1 MLRKGCINPKSIC
14 ATCRTA
20 RAQALTRG
28 QKRVFLVQI
37 GSERVKIGSEMVKIR
52 PKMVK
57 IDQIRR
63 MCQNVPECGGMC
75 TYVHIC
81 GGMSNLVLAQTKT
94 RTSTR

>member
-1 MLRKGCINPKSIC
+1 MLECGKGYQFSDICKRK
-14 ATCRTA
+14 CRE
-20 RAQALTRG
+20 
-28 QKRVFLVQI
+28 KKFFFLVQI

-57 IDQIRR
+57 IDQIGR

-81 GGMSNLVLAQTKT
+81 GGMSNLVLAG
-94 RTSTR
+94 

>member
-1 MLRKGCINPKSIC
+1 MVKVTSSVIFVIDKVE
-14 ATCRTA
+14 
-20 RAQALTRG
+20 
-28 QKRVFLVQI
+28 KRVYLAQI

-57 IDQIRR
+57 IDQIGR

-81 GGMSNLVLAQTKT
+81 GGMSNLVLAFFFTAI
-94 RTSTR
+94 STLSVPN

>member
-1 MLRKGCINPKSIC
+1 
-14 ATCRTA
+14 
-20 RAQALTRG
+20 
-28 QKRVFLVQI
+28 
-37 GSERVKIGSEMVKIR
+37 MVKIR

-81 GGMSNLVLAQTKT
+81 GGMSNLVLAEIEAKNVCLLE
-94 RTSTR
+94 RVNIISTEGEGNSTFFFICPCLLK

>member
-1 MLRKGCINPKSIC
+1 
-14 ATCRTA
+14 
-20 RAQALTRG
+20 
-28 QKRVFLVQI
+28 
-37 GSERVKIGSEMVKIR
+37 MVKIR

-81 GGMSNLVLAQTKT
+81 GGMSNLVPAFIPDKPIDKM
-94 RTSTR
+94 

>member
-1 MLRKGCINPKSIC
+1 MVECGQGYQFSYFCKRKSGE
-14 ATCRTA
+14 
-20 RAQALTRG
+20 
-28 QKRVFLVQI
+28 KRVYLAQI

-81 GGMSNLVLAQTKT
+81 GGMSNLVLATLPSVLKGSIGFGT
-94 RTSTR
+94 IE

>member
-1 MLRKGCINPKSIC
+1 MWWNVVECGGMWWNVVKVTSSVIFVRENVGE
-14 ATCRTA
+14 
-20 RAQALTRG
+20 
-28 QKRVFLVQI
+28 KRVFLVQI

-81 GGMSNLVLAQTKT
+81 GGMSNLVLAE
-94 RTSTR
+94 S

>member
-1 MLRKGCINPKSIC
+1 MCWNVVKVTSSVIFVREKVEE
-14 ATCRTA
+14 
-20 RAQALTRG
+20 
-28 QKRVFLVQI
+28 KRVFLAQI

-81 GGMSNLVLAQTKT
+81 GGMSNLVLAQK
-94 RTSTR
+94 SSQCGKSCFV